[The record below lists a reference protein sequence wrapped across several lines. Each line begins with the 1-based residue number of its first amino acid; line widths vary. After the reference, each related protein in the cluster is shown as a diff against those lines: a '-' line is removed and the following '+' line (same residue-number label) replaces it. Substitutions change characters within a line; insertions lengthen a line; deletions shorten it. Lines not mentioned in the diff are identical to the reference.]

1 MVAVS
6 ISEIQ
11 VQDVCFS
18 YGRHKAL
25 NDVSFSLHP
34 GVVGL
39 LGPNGAGKTTLMN
52 LLSTLE
58 TPQRGAILLDGQS
71 VTTSDGRKKARPR
84 IGYLPQRF
92 ELMESSSLLRNV
104 RYAAWAH
111 GLSYNMAEEAAHK
124 AIALVGLAD
133 VELRPVRSLS
143 GGMRQRAGIAC
154 AVVTEPSVLLLDE
167 PTVGLDPMQ
176 RIDIRRFLDVYA
188 QTKIVLLSTHMVED
202 LAAVADRVIVM
213 DQGQVIMRGNMDDL
227 AACGKGRSDALAS
240 VWELGYEALMDAKH
254 RQGAEVCSTLV
265 QSDELKKVRDE

>member
-1 MVAVS
+1 MAAVS
-6 ISEIQ
+6 VSEIR
-11 VQDVCFS
+11 VEDVCFS
-18 YGRHKAL
+18 YGGHKAL
-25 NDVSFSLHP
+25 NDVSFSLQP

-52 LLSTLE
+52 LLSTLD
-58 TPQRGAILLDGQS
+58 TPQGGAILLDGQS
-71 VTTSDGRKKARPR
+71 IITGEGRKKARPR

-111 GLSYNMAEEAAHK
+111 GLSYDMADETAHK

-133 VELRPVRSLS
+133 MERRPVHSLS

-213 DQGQVIMRGNMDDL
+213 DHGQVIMQGNMDDL
-227 AACGKGRSDALAS
+227 AARGKGRSDALAS
-240 VWELGYEALMDAKH
+240 VWELGYEALMDAER
-254 RQGAEVCSTLV
+254 RQGGGAVSKPV
-265 QSDELKKVRDE
+265 QSDDPKKVRDE